1 MQSML
6 FSDIFHNLLNKFYQK
21 NAVNTFCR
29 SAPLL
34 FTMSW
39 IILISQRFLQIC
51 SASFYKI
58 LNSFIRKKSV
68 PLLLTISW
76 IYFFLNAVNAFLGS
90 VPLLLTISWIFF
102 SEKTRAKQICS
113 ATFYNIM
120 NIFYQKDLI
129 NAFSRS
135 VPLFLDLEYYYR
147 SAFFFIKSWIFL
159 SEKVTFFGHFS

>member
-1 MQSML
+1 MFHYFLKSLEQFYQKMQSML

-51 SASFYKI
+51 SASFY
-58 LNSFIRKKSV
+58 SFIRKKSV

-120 NIFYQKDLI
+120 NIFFRKCSECFPLI
-129 NAFSRS
+129 C
-135 VPLFLDLEYYYR
+135 
-147 SAFFFIKSWIFL
+147 SATLNNILNIL
-159 SEKVTFFGHFS
+159 

>member
-1 MQSML
+1 MFRYFLKSLEQFYQKMQSML
-6 FSDIFHNLLNKFYQK
+6 FSDIFHNLLNKLYQK

-102 SEKTRAKQICS
+102 QKKRAQ
-113 ATFYNIM
+113 N
-120 NIFYQKDLI
+120 
-129 NAFSRS
+129 RS
-135 VPLFLDLEYYYR
+135 VPLHFT
-147 SAFFFIKSWIFL
+147 ISWISFL
-159 SEKVTFFGHFS
+159 ENAVNAFLWSVPLL